1 MSGVALVAP
10 GLRCLW
16 TGLIQSSERHLEK
29 GWSFTA
35 LAVVLRRDWI
45 VAPGHGLVKFLRSLG
60 DVRTPAAIPT
70 CSVSRGPGIPA
81 IRRPHRDESGP

>member
-1 MSGVALVAP
+1 MSGVALVAL

-35 LAVVLRRDWI
+35 LGVVLRRALDCR
-45 VAPGHGLVKFLRSLG
+45 PCHGLVKFLRSLG
-60 DVRTPAAIPT
+60 DVRTPAGIPT

-81 IRRPHRDESGP
+81 IRRPHRGESGP